1 MLPAVNLYLMSSLV
15 FVVTFVLFIP
25 FINLMYRM
33 KMRDPHRKRGRRD
46 RFGDAVAVF
55 DRIKGGKSGTPTGG
69 GILIV
74 LVVIIFFAFLYNF
87 KVYDI
92 SYDRFVL
99 FLMSLVIYGII
110 GLYDDVK
117 KVFRFRGLALR
128 VRHKFAIQLVATS
141 IISYWGISKGLFFIK
156 CPILGCQLT
165 NPLILFFLSVLTITF
180 MANAFNIIDG
190 IDGLSS
196 GSLLITLLPL
206 TVFVKSSTNDLTD
219 LVFVFILLGA
229 TMAYLYF
236 NIKPARL
243 FMGDMGALALGSIIG
258 VLTLT
263 TGTLYLLPIFG
274 IVYIVDAL
282 SSVIQWISKY
292 FFNGKKVFK
301 IAPIHHHFEAVGW
314 EDTKVVFR
322 FWLAHAFFSLL
333 ALGVYFVFV

>member
-1 MLPAVNLYLMSSLV
+1 MLPAINLYLMSTLV
-15 FVVTFVLFIP
+15 FVVTFILFIP
-25 FINLMYRM
+25 FIDLMYRT
-33 KMRDPHRKRGRRD
+33 KMRDPHREAGRKD
-46 RFGDAVAVF
+46 RFGDFVAVF
-55 DRIKGGKSGTPTGG
+55 DKIKGGKSGTPTGG

-74 LVVIIFFAFLYNF
+74 LVVIASYAFLYHF
-87 KVYDI
+87 KVYAI
-92 SYDRFVL
+92 SYERFVL
-99 FLMSLVIYGII
+99 FLSSLVVYGLI

-128 VRHKFAIQLVATS
+128 VRHKFVIQLAAAS
-141 IISYWGISKGLFFIK
+141 FISYWGVSKGLFFVK

-165 NPLILFFLSVLTITF
+165 NPLILIFLSVLTITF

-206 TVFVKSSTNDLTD
+206 TVFVKSSTNSLAD
-219 LVFVFILLGA
+219 LVFIFIIIGA

-243 FMGDMGALALGSIIG
+243 FMGDTGALALGSIIG

-282 SSVIQWISKY
+282 SSVIQWVSKY

-301 IAPIHHHFEAVGW
+301 IAPIHHHFEAIGW

-322 FWLAHAFFSLL
+322 FWLAQAFFSFL
-333 ALGVYFVFV
+333 ALGVYFLFV